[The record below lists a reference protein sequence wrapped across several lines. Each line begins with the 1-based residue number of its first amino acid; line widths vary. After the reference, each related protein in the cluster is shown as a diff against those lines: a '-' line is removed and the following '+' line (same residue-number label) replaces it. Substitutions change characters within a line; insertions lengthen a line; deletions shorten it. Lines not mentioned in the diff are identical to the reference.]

1 MSKKI
6 VVLTGSPRKN
16 SNSSKMAEA
25 FIEAAEKK
33 YNDIVRFDT
42 ANMKLGGCRAC
53 ETCFSTGKACTF
65 DDDFNMIARE
75 IQVADMIVFAMP
87 VYWYSIPSQIK
98 TVIDRLFS
106 FCVGGKDV
114 SGKKCALI
122 TCCEENDISVM
133 DGVKV
138 PYERSIAL
146 LGWTSVGEVLVP
158 GTKNDVNFNNEAGI
172 KKAVALADCI

>member
-6 VVLTGSPRKN
+6 VVLTGSPRQN

-25 FIEAAEKK
+25 FIEVAEKK

-138 PYERSIAL
+138 PYEKSIAL